1 VTDRRALL
9 AAAWIVALFAAS
21 LFVVVPRLAWAGD
34 DVDPDAGAPVA
45 NAITPPKALDAGNV
59 PYPDGATGEA
69 EVVVELVIDT
79 AGAVRTAR
87 IVEGA
92 EPFGGAVLAAA
103 DKFTFEPARRGD
115 VPIAARIR
123 MKVSFHPPAPIV
135 DGGAGANDGAALDAG
150 APLDAGTR
158 PTSTAKIEDD
168 IEDVTVFGKRK
179 EVGQISLGGAEVRQ
193 IPGAFGDAFRAL
205 EALPGVTPLAS
216 GLPFFFVRGAP
227 PGNTGYFIDGV
238 RVPLLYHLAVGP
250 SVIHPGLIDHVDF
263 FPGGY
268 PARFGR
274 FAGGILSGETVGP
287 AAKFKME
294 GNLRIFDA
302 GLLAQTPFGPG
313 NRGEALVSG
322 RFGYPGLLLSVF
334 APDTRVSY
342 WDYQTR
348 LGYRITDRDTVAL
361 FAFGSFDEILQRDHQ
376 RSFNGDQVVGE
387 QFGPFY
393 PLFRTMFH
401 RFDLRWDHRIGNS
414 GNVRTAFTVGFDNSL
429 AGDSQKRSDVI
440 AQIVAGRTEM
450 EQRLSSTAKVRVGA
464 DVWWS
469 SYRVEAG
476 GQIANAGEENISFPT
491 KTDVNFAVRGDVIWR
506 VHPRIEVV
514 PGLRI
519 DYFSTIPQFNLGPL
533 KSSGAAGTI
542 SFDPRAAS
550 RVTITKDFA
559 LLTTFGVA
567 HQPPSTA
574 IPIPGLDIGTLAEG
588 LQSSLQASQGIEV
601 KLPLDFTLTAT
612 AFVQN
617 YFNLTD
623 QFATCITVTGDRA
636 ENCITARV
644 RGRGFGAELLIRRD
658 LTKRITGWISYTLS
672 RSTRG
677 TNGPQVQIP
686 NCGDF
691 DCTFPASRDS
701 EVLSEFDRTH
711 VLNLVGAVDLGH
723 GWRFSSRFYLYSG
736 RPYTSLHLGDIPVP
750 PYNRDRLPA
759 FWRID
764 LRVEKQWKLGERG
777 RISFVIEGL
786 NVTFNREAFGAS
798 CPRSSTGLLQ
808 RCDEYQYLGPVA
820 IPSIGVEGSY

>member
-1 VTDRRALL
+1 MGRRVVRLLALVWVAAALLVVAPRRA
-9 AAAWIVALFAAS
+9 F
-21 LFVVVPRLAWAGD
+21 AGD
-34 DVDPDAGAPVA
+34 DVDAGAPA
-45 NAITPPKALDAGNV
+45 PTSITPPKALDAGNV

-69 EVVVELVIDT
+69 EVTVELVIDPT
-79 AGAVRTAR
+79 GAVKTAR
-87 IVEGA
+87 IVEGN

-103 DKFTFEPARRGD
+103 PTFTFEPARRDD

-123 MKVSFHPPAPIV
+123 MKVSFHPPVPVVADAGAGDGGAPADAGPAA
-135 DGGAGANDGAALDAG
+135 DGGAGR
-150 APLDAGTR
+150 PL
-158 PTSTAKIEDD
+158 STAKIEDD

-179 EVGQISLGGAEVRQ
+179 EVGQLTLGAGEVRQ

-287 AAKFKME
+287 ATKFKME
-294 GNLRIFDA
+294 GNIRIFDA

-313 NRGEALVSG
+313 DRGEALVSG
-322 RFGYPGLLLSVF
+322 RFGYPGLLLSIF

-342 WDYQTR
+342 WDYQGR
-348 LGYRITDRDTVAL
+348 FGYRVTDRDTISL
-361 FAFGSFDEILQRDHQ
+361 FAFGSFDEILN
-376 RSFNGDQVVGE
+376 RSHDRRFSGDEISGE
-387 QFGPFY
+387 QIGPFY
-393 PLFRTMFH
+393 PLFRTTFH

-414 GNVRTAFTVGFDNSL
+414 GSVRTAFTIGFDNSL
-429 AGDSQKRSDVI
+429 VGDARARSSVI
-440 AQIVAGRTEM
+440 ATIGAARTEM
-450 EQRLSSTAKVRVGA
+450 EQRLSSKAKVRVGA

-469 SYRVEAG
+469 DYHVEAG
-476 GQIANAGEENISFPT
+476 GQIAGNGEEQISFPT
-491 KTDVNFAVRGDVIWR
+491 KTDLNFALRGDVIWR
-506 VHPRIEVV
+506 IHPRIEVV

-519 DYFSTIPQFNLGPL
+519 DYFSTLPQFGLGPL
-533 KSSGAAGTI
+533 KGSGGAGTV
-542 SFDPRAAS
+542 SVDPRAAS
-550 RVTITKDFA
+550 RVTVTKELT

-574 IPIPGLDIGTLAEG
+574 IPIPGLDIGTLADG
-588 LQSSLQASQGIEV
+588 LQSSIQASQGIEV
-601 KLPLDFTLTAT
+601 KLPWDFTLTAT

-623 QFATCITVTGDRA
+623 QFATCITVSGDRA
-636 ENCITARV
+636 ENCITDRV
-644 RGRGFGAELLIRRD
+644 RGRGFGAELLLRRD

-686 NCGDF
+686 QCGDF
-691 DCTFPASRDS
+691 DCTFPAQHDG

-711 VLNLVGAVDLGH
+711 VFNFVGAVDLGR
-723 GWRFSSRFYLYSG
+723 GWRFGSRFYIYSG
-736 RPYTSLHLGDIPVP
+736 RPYTSLHIGQIPVP
-750 PYNRDRLPA
+750 PYNRERLPT

-786 NVTFNREAFGAS
+786 NVTFNREAFSAN
-798 CPRSSTGLLQ
+798 CPNSGGSTTLQ
-808 RCDEYQYLGPVA
+808 HCDQYQYFGPVA